1 MQVEPIFMLKKIL
14 TVALMPW
21 SIAILFSLLALFFLY
36 RNKIRKA
43 KQYIIFSILWAVIMS
58 WAPFADAMLKPLE
71 NSYKRLEY
79 VPKDVKYVLLL
90 GGDRKQRAWEVLRLY
105 HQRPDLTIITSGYS
119 LHGGLSDAR
128 KTANLLIES
137 GIPEKNIL
145 LQEQS
150 KTTYEEA
157 QDIQELIG
165 KERFILVTS
174 AYHMPRSM
182 KLFQKAGLKPIAAPT
197 DFNMEEESGVMTM
210 LQSHKLEDT
219 EHAWH
224 EYLGMFVYRLQ
235 GKI

>member
-1 MQVEPIFMLKKIL
+1 MYVEPTFMLKKVL

-21 SIAILFSLLALFFLY
+21 SIAILLSIVALFLLY
-36 RNKIRKA
+36 RNKAQKA
-43 KQYIIFSILWAVIMS
+43 KKYLIISILWTILMG
-58 WAPFADAMLKPLE
+58 WAPFSDAMLRPLE
-71 NSYKRLEY
+71 SSYKRLEY
-79 VPKDVKYVLLL
+79 VPKDVKHVLLL
-90 GGDRKQRAWEVLRLY
+90 GGDRKRRAWEVLRLY

-137 GIPEKNIL
+137 GIPEKSIL

-150 KTTYEEA
+150 KTTYEEV

-165 KERFILVTS
+165 KAPFILVTS

-182 KLFQKAGLKPIAAPT
+182 KLFQKAGLKPISAPT
-197 DFNMEEESGVMTM
+197 DFNMEESGVMTM

-224 EYLGMFVYRLQ
+224 EYLGMVLYRLQ